1 MPEFGV
7 SFGGLTSEQ
16 LRAELAAGFAADQA
30 EGIPVL
36 ELRPAPDTTRAVDPT
51 ILVAITGVLGAVVGT
66 VLTGL
71 FQLAQVRRRSTV
83 VVITAKGTRLEAP
96 VNAKP
101 EELDLFV
108 SKAKELDVAHIHV
121 SGSNSGS

>member
-16 LRAELAAGFAADQA
+16 LRDDLAARFAADHA
-30 EGIPVL
+30 DGIPIL
-36 ELRPAPDTTRAVDPT
+36 ELRPAPATTRAIDPT
-51 ILVAITGVLGAVVGT
+51 ILVAITGVLGAVLGT

-71 FQLAQVRRRSTV
+71 FQLAQVRRRGTV
-83 VVITAKGTRLEAP
+83 VVITATGARLEAP

-101 EELDLFV
+101 EELELFV

-121 SGSNSGS
+121 SGNN